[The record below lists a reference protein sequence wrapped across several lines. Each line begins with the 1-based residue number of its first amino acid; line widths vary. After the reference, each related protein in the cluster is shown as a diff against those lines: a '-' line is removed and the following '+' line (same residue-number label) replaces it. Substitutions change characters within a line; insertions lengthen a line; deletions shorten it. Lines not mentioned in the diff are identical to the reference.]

1 MRSLTLLL
9 IVSVIVAIGGLV
21 QHLFFPW
28 PASDIER
35 FIRSVAP
42 AVVWLVLFVAGLV
55 LHGKRG
61 LWLLIGAPFVLLRP
75 LGYAAFFLIC
85 GTQFFPTADCP

>member
-9 IVSVIVAIGGLV
+9 VVSLIVSVGGFV
-21 QHLFFPW
+21 QPYFRW
-28 PASDIER
+28 TASDVELSLRI
-35 FIRSVAP
+35 FTP
-42 AVVWLVLFVAGLV
+42 AVVWLVVFVAGLV